1 MRLEKLYLDGF
12 GHFHKYAIDDISD
25 GVTVFYGSNEAGKS
39 TLLAF
44 IRGVLFGFPRNAS
57 AHYPPLS
64 GGRYGGRITVSEPNG
79 DSHTIERFGR
89 TLSVTGPGGKAPDPK
104 AALGQLTGGGI
115 TQDHFNNIFAF
126 SLDELQSDDALDDS
140 NIYSA
145 GQGVPGLPAL
155 LGSLEDRRRKIY
167 HSRGRKET
175 AVTGIL
181 NKLREIEG
189 SLKDIEKNAAD
200 YGEKAARKEEIDRE
214 LKTAAGTLTRAEA
227 RLGQV
232 ERLQKGWDDWVAM
245 KSIET
250 RLNEIPQFDKFPED
264 PIPRLDGFE
273 KQIREAGE
281 ELENVRE
288 DLRQAD
294 AAASAIVQGEGL
306 LSDNDRIEEIR
317 RDRSKFDSSIR
328 DLPERQDELKAMENK
343 LSERLGALGKE
354 WNEANLHDIDTSV
367 TAQDQVD
374 KQDRQLKDAE
384 ESVRSARGRLDGAK
398 DKVDDL
404 LARKQDIQAQL
415 GKDSEGQD
423 CTYLEKLLDDRDS
436 VDRVRGE
443 GRSLGNS
450 VREMSKIQGG
460 LDPLK
465 LNLERDLAD
474 LGRDWDA
481 DRLNAF
487 DTSIETRQ
495 EAERFRN
502 LLTEIR
508 ENARLAENIL
518 EQEKER
524 LGESQTALHEAQ
536 KRMPEEGV
544 LATEDEISRQREAL
558 RASRSRLNEYE
569 RARINYE
576 NLSGQLDYLAGGKGA
591 GASAASFPRLPPILM
606 FGAGGALVAAGSY
619 LGDSAL
625 IMSIAGGATILSA
638 VAYMLAKRQ
647 GRKEGSPESAILS
660 RQTAE
665 AKSNAE
671 AAQQSLAKAAGPLAI
686 DNPTDSALDAV
697 EASLS
702 SSEKTLSAWK
712 EARGRVMDAQRAFES
727 QKAKTEETAQK
738 AQTNAESESKAQ
750 GEWQDW
756 LEQRGLSNALMPDT
770 VIELIGRVKAARSS
784 LKQIM
789 DAEQRILDISAE
801 IEEYLALVRQLA
813 DKYGLSAD
821 LGDHQKTKSVADK
834 LVREFNRADKL
845 VGQRDDIE
853 CQIQQHSP
861 TYDKAVTGADKAAE
875 NLASV
880 QNKWHGWLREH
891 NIHGD
896 FTPNSMREFI
906 ARAETAVTSLE
917 ESRRMRTR
925 IATIE
930 RFISEFRDKVERV
943 ASAHDIQTNHE
954 KNEQVAH
961 VADLLIESMKNAE
974 TEVAQRSEAMV
985 KRDGK
990 KQRLERCEKLL
1001 RSAEESLEVLLQE
1014 GGASDSEDFRR
1025 RAAHHKER
1033 MDLEQQLGEHARAL
1047 ALLSGPGEKMDSF
1060 LESLNNSDQ
1069 GRLDAEY
1076 DELKAEIDKVEG
1088 TRSKLQE
1095 ERGGIS
1101 NTLERLAGE
1110 EESSVLRR
1118 RRNMLREQLQEH
1130 AREWS
1135 RLVLAKT
1142 LLERTQQR
1150 FEQERQPDVIKNARE
1165 FFHNVTNKRYSGL
1178 YAPIGE
1184 KKIIM
1189 VIDADGRNKQP
1200 HELSRGTREQLY
1212 LALRFGLIQDL
1223 GERTRRLPVVIDEAL
1238 VNFDPYRARLA
1249 AQSLELLAKANQVL
1263 VFTCHPGM
1271 RDLFVDVAK
1280 AKVVNIR

>member
-12 GHFHKYAIDDISD
+12 GHFHKYTIDDISD

-44 IRGVLFGFPRNAS
+44 IRGVLFGFPRNAA

-64 GGRYGGRITVSEPNG
+64 GGRYGGRITVSDPNG
-79 DSHTIERFGR
+79 GSHTIERFSR
-89 TLSVTGPGGKAPDPK
+89 TLSITGPSGKAPDPK

-115 TQDHFNNIFAF
+115 TQDHFKNIFAF
-126 SLDELQSDDALDDS
+126 SLDELQSDDALNDS

-145 GQGVPGLPAL
+145 GQGVPGLPIL
-155 LGSLEDRRRKIY
+155 LDSLEDRRREIY

-175 AVTGIL
+175 VVTGIV
-181 NKLREIEG
+181 NKLREIED
-189 SLKDIEKNAAD
+189 SLKDIKKNAAD

-214 LKTAAGTLTRAEA
+214 LKTAADTLTRTEA

-273 KQIREAGE
+273 KQIREAGV

-294 AAASAIVQGEGL
+294 EAASAIVQGEGL

-328 DLPERQDELKAMENK
+328 DLPERQDELKDMENK
-343 LSERLGALGKE
+343 LSKRLGTLGKE
-354 WNEANLHDIDTSV
+354 WKEANLHDIDTSV

-374 KQDRQLKDAE
+374 KQDHQLKDAE
-384 ESVRSARGRLDGAK
+384 ESVRSAKGRLDGAK
-398 DKVDDL
+398 DKMDDL
-404 LARKQDIQAQL
+404 LVRKQDIQTQL
-415 GKDSEGQD
+415 GKDSEEQD
-423 CTYLEKLLDDRDS
+423 CTYLGKLLDDRDS

-443 GRSLGNS
+443 GISLDNS

-465 LNLERDLAD
+465 SNLERDLAD
-474 LGRDWDA
+474 LGRDWNV

-508 ENARLAENIL
+508 ENARLAKNIL

-524 LGESQTALHEAQ
+524 LDESQNALHEVQ
-536 KRMPEEGV
+536 KRMPEENA
-544 LATEDEISRQREAL
+544 LATEDEISRQQEAL
-558 RASRSRLNEYE
+558 RTSRSRLNEYE

-576 NLSGQLDYLAGGKGA
+576 NLNGRLDYLAGGKGA
-591 GASAASFPRLPPILM
+591 GVSATSSPWLPPILM
-606 FGAGGALVAAGSY
+606 FGAGGALVAVGSY

-625 IMSIAGGATILSA
+625 IMSIAGGAIILSA
-638 VAYMLAKRQ
+638 ITYMLAKRQ
-647 GRKEGSPESAILS
+647 GGKEASPESAILS

-665 AKSNAE
+665 AKSSAE
-671 AAQQSLAKAAGPLAI
+671 AAQQSLAKAASPLAI

-697 EASLS
+697 EARLS
-702 SSEKTLSAWK
+702 SSEKALSAWK
-712 EARGRVMDAQRAFES
+712 EAHERVMDAQRAFES
-727 QKAKTEETAQK
+727 QKTKTEEVAQK
-738 AQTNAESESKAQ
+738 AQANAESESKAQ

-756 LEQRGLSNALMPDT
+756 LERHGLSNALMPDT
-770 VIELIGRVKAARSS
+770 VIELIGRVKAARTS

-789 DAEQRILDISAE
+789 DAEQRISDISAE
-801 IEEYLALVRQLA
+801 IEKYLTRVRQLA

-821 LGDHQKTKSVADK
+821 LADHQKAKSVVDK
-834 LVREFNRADKL
+834 LVREFDRADKI

-853 CQIQQHSP
+853 CQIQQHSLA
-861 TYDKAVTGADKAAE
+861 YDKAVTGEKKAAE

-880 QNKWHGWLREH
+880 QNKWHDWLQEH

-917 ESRRMRTR
+917 EARRMRTR

-930 RFISEFRDKVERV
+930 RFISEFRDKVEQV

-961 VADLLIESMKNAE
+961 VADLLIENLENAE
-974 TEVAQRSEAMV
+974 TKVAQRNEAMV
-985 KRDGK
+985 KRDGGE
-990 KQRLERCEKLL
+990 QRLERCEKLL
-1001 RSAEESLEVLLQE
+1001 RSAEGDLEALLQE

-1025 RAAHHKER
+1025 RAVHHKER
-1033 MDLEQQLGEHARAL
+1033 MDLEQQRGEHARAL
-1047 ALLSGPGEKMDSF
+1047 TLLSGPGEKMDSF
-1060 LESLNNSDQ
+1060 LESLNNSDR

-1076 DELKAEIDKVEG
+1076 DELKAEIGKVEG

-1101 NTLERLAGE
+1101 NILEHLAGE

-1135 RLVLAKT
+1135 RLILAKT
-1142 LLERTQQR
+1142 LLERTQQK
-1150 FEQERQPDVIKNARE
+1150 FEQERQPDVIKNAQE
-1165 FFHNVTNKRYSGL
+1165 FFHNVTDKRYSRL

-1184 KKIIM
+1184 KKIM
-1189 VIDADGRNKQP
+1189 VIDADGKNKQP

-1212 LALRFGLIQDL
+1212 LALRFGLIRDL
-1223 GERTRRLPVVIDEAL
+1223 GERTGRLPVVIDEAL

-1249 AQSLELLAKANQVL
+1249 AQSLELLAKTNQVL